1 MQNINLMMYTHE
13 QNKGYSCMPLLMS
26 LDKEHSFLE
35 PGANNRSEAVKVNIL
50 LFVRTKLVYKSS
62 KVTPLFNI

>member
-1 MQNINLMMYTHE
+1 
-13 QNKGYSCMPLLMS
+13 MS

-35 PGANNRSEAVKVNIL
+35 PGANNRSEAVKVL

>member
-1 MQNINLMMYTHE
+1 
-13 QNKGYSCMPLLMS
+13 MPLLMS